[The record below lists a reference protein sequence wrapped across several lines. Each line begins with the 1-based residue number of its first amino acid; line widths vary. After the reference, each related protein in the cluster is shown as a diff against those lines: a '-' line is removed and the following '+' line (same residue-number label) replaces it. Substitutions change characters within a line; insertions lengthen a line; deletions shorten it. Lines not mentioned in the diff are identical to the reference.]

1 MRRASSS
8 RAWGLAALLLLA
20 AVGQASAAGSD
31 WASIG
36 AAPYEPPKPAPAFT
50 LPDLT
55 GKTVTLADQRGK
67 VTLLFFWA
75 TW

>member
-1 MRRASSS
+1 MSLASSG
-8 RAWGLAALLLLA
+8 RAWWLAGLLVLAAA
-20 AVGQASAAGSD
+20 AHAAAAAPD

-36 AAPYEPPKPAPAFT
+36 AAPYEPPKTAPAFT

-55 GKTVTLADQRGK
+55 GKPVTLADQRGK
-67 VTLLFFWA
+67 ITLLFFWA

>member
-1 MRRASSS
+1 VSLILSG
-8 RAWGLAALLLLA
+8 RAWCLAALLALA
-20 AVGQASAAGSD
+20 AAAHAAAAAPD

-55 GKTVTLADQRGK
+55 GKAVTLADHRGK
-67 VTLLFFWA
+67 VTLVFFWA

>member
-1 MRRASSS
+1 VSLILSG
-8 RAWGLAALLLLA
+8 RAWCLA
-20 AVGQASAAGSD
+20 AVLVLAAAAHAAAAGPD
-31 WASIG
+31 WVSIG

-55 GKTVTLADQRGK
+55 GKAVTLADQRGK
-67 VTLLFFWA
+67 VTLVFFWA

>member
-1 MRRASSS
+1 VSLAPSG
-8 RAWGLAALLLLA
+8 RAWCLTALLVLAAA
-20 AVGQASAAGSD
+20 THGAAGAPD

-55 GKTVTLADQRGK
+55 GKPVTLADQRGK
-67 VTLLFFWA
+67 VTLVFFWA

>member
-1 MRRASSS
+1 MNLIPSG
-8 RAWGLAALLLLA
+8 RAWWLAGLLVLAAA
-20 AVGQASAAGSD
+20 AQATAAAPE

-55 GKTVTLADQRGK
+55 GKAVTLADQRGK
-67 VTLLFFWA
+67 VTLVFFWA